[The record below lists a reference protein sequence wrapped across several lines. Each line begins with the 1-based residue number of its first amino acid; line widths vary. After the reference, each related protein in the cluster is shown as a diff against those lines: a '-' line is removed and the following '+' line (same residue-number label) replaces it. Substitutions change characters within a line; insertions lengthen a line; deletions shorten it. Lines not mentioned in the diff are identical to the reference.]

1 MIARREFLAAAGLGG
16 LAACSGDSGLPVVG
30 VVPKG
35 TNHVFWQ
42 SVHAGAIK
50 AGEEFDLEILWNAP
64 QLEIDSARQIAIVEN
79 LITREVDGIVLAP
92 VDADALVSVVH
103 RAADRG
109 IPVAIFDSAINTDR
123 IITFV
128 VTDNYQ
134 GGVMAAERMGEILDG
149 KGKVGVIGFMPG
161 SASTMKR
168 EAGFTDTI
176 KKFPDIENLG
186 VKFNMADRAKAL
198 AEAENLLT
206 AHPDLAGFFANN
218 ESSLDGTV
226 QAVKQR
232 GLGGKVKIVGFDAS
246 ETLVADMRAG
256 VIDSIVVQDPFK
268 MGYESTR
275 QMALH
280 LGGGETVRHID
291 SGAYL
296 LLPENVDTPEMQA
309 VVFPDIAYWAG
320 ARAGRALTCRA
331 MTSSSCARRSSW
343 PRVQS
348 APVRF
353 PSARS
358 SSTPGESWAVAP
370 TARSRT
376 TIPRRTPR
384 SSRCVR
390 QRSSWVTSACG
401 RRPHTPRWSRAPCA
415 PERWSPPVSGGWSS
429 ARATCASEP

>member
-16 LAACSGDSGLPVVG
+16 LAACSGASGLPVVG

-35 TNHVFWQ
+35 TNHIFWQ

-50 AGEEFDLEILWNAP
+50 AGEEFGLEILWNAP

-92 VDADALVSVVH
+92 VHEDGLVSVVE
-103 RAADRG
+103 RAAGSG

-128 VTDNYQ
+128 VTDNYK
-134 GGVMAAERMGEILDG
+134 GGVMAAERMGKILDG
-149 KGKVGVIGFMPG
+149 KGKVGVISFMPG

-168 EAGFTDTI
+168 EAGFKETI
-176 KKFPDIENLG
+176 EERFPDIRIVG
-186 VKFNMADRAKAL
+186 TRYNMADRAKAL

-206 AHPDLAGFFANN
+206 AHPDLAGFFADN
-218 ESSLDGTV
+218 EGSVDGTV

-291 SGAYL
+291 SGVYM
-296 LLPENVDTPEMQA
+296 LLPENVDTPEMKA
-309 VVFPDIAYWAG
+309 VVFPDLEYWL
-320 ARAGRALTCRA
+320 GRE
-331 MTSSSCARRSSW
+331 
-343 PRVQS
+343 PR
-348 APVRF
+348 
-353 PSARS
+353 
-358 SSTPGESWAVAP
+358 G
-370 TARSRT
+370 
-376 TIPRRTPR
+376 
-384 SSRCVR
+384 
-390 QRSSWVTSACG
+390 
-401 RRPHTPRWSRAPCA
+401 H
-415 PERWSPPVSGGWSS
+415 
-429 ARATCASEP
+429 

>member
-50 AGEEFDLEILWNAP
+50 AGEEFNLEILWNAP
-64 QLEIDSARQIAIVEN
+64 QLEIDRARQISIVEN

-128 VTDNYQ
+128 VTDNYL
-134 GGVMAAERMGEILDG
+134 GGVMAAKRMGEILEG

-168 EAGFTDTI
+168 EAGFEDTI
-176 KKFPDIENLG
+176 TKEFPDIEFLG
-186 VKFNMADRAKAL
+186 TRFNMADRAKAL
-198 AEAENLLT
+198 EEAENLLT
-206 AHPDLAGFFANN
+206 AHPDLAGFFADN

-296 LLPENVDTPEMQA
+296 LLPENVDAPEMKA
-309 VVFPDIAYWAG
+309 VVFPDLEYWL
-320 ARAGRALTCRA
+320 GRE
-331 MTSSSCARRSSW
+331 
-343 PRVQS
+343 
-348 APVRF
+348 
-353 PSARS
+353 
-358 SSTPGESWAVAP
+358 PG
-370 TARSRT
+370 
-376 TIPRRTPR
+376 
-384 SSRCVR
+384 
-390 QRSSWVTSACG
+390 G
-401 RRPHTPRWSRAPCA
+401 H
-415 PERWSPPVSGGWSS
+415 
-429 ARATCASEP
+429 

>member
-1 MIARREFLAAAGLGG
+1 MIARREFLAVAGLGG
-16 LAACSGDSGLPVVG
+16 LAACSRASGLPVVG

-64 QLEIDSARQIAIVEN
+64 QLEIDSARQISIVEN

-123 IITFV
+123 IISFV
-128 VTDNYQ
+128 VTDNYL
-134 GGVMAAERMGEILDG
+134 GGVMAAKRMGEILEG

-168 EAGFTDTI
+168 EAGFEDTI
-176 KKFPDIENLG
+176 TKEFPDIEFLG
-186 VKFNMADRAKAL
+186 TRFNMADRAKAL
-198 AEAENLLT
+198 EEAENLLT
-206 AHPDLAGFFANN
+206 AHPDLAGFFADN

-280 LGGGETVRHID
+280 LGGDETVRHID

-296 LLPENVDTPEMQA
+296 LLPDNVDTPEMKA
-309 VVFPDIAYWAG
+309 VVFPDIEYWLGREAG
-320 ARAGRALTCRA
+320 G
-331 MTSSSCARRSSW
+331 
-343 PRVQS
+343 
-348 APVRF
+348 
-353 PSARS
+353 
-358 SSTPGESWAVAP
+358 
-370 TARSRT
+370 
-376 TIPRRTPR
+376 
-384 SSRCVR
+384 
-390 QRSSWVTSACG
+390 
-401 RRPHTPRWSRAPCA
+401 H
-415 PERWSPPVSGGWSS
+415 
-429 ARATCASEP
+429 

>member
-16 LAACSGDSGLPVVG
+16 LAACSGASGLPVVG

-35 TNHVFWQ
+35 TNHIFWQ

-50 AGEEFDLEILWNAP
+50 AGEEFGLEILWNAP

-92 VDADALVSVVH
+92 VHEDGLVSVVE
-103 RAADRG
+103 RAAG
-109 IPVAIFDSAINTDR
+109 SGVPVAIFDSAINTDQ

-128 VTDNYQ
+128 VTDNYK
-134 GGVMAAERMGEILDG
+134 GGVMAAERMGKILDG
-149 KGKVGVIGFMPG
+149 KGKVGVISFMPG

-168 EAGFTDTI
+168 EAGFKETI
-176 KKFPDIENLG
+176 EKRFPDIRIVG
-186 VKFNMADRAKAL
+186 TRYNMADRAKAL

-206 AHPDLAGFFANN
+206 AHPDLAGFFADN
-218 ESSLDGTV
+218 EGSVDGTV

-291 SGAYL
+291 SGVYM
-296 LLPENVDTPEMQA
+296 LLPENVDTPEMKA
-309 VVFPDIAYWAG
+309 VVFPDLEYWL
-320 ARAGRALTCRA
+320 GR
-331 MTSSSCARRSSW
+331 
-343 PRVQS
+343 
-348 APVRF
+348 
-353 PSARS
+353 
-358 SSTPGESWAVAP
+358 E
-370 TARSRT
+370 
-376 TIPRRTPR
+376 
-384 SSRCVR
+384 
-390 QRSSWVTSACG
+390 
-401 RRPHTPRWSRAPCA
+401 PH
-415 PERWSPPVSGGWSS
+415 GH
-429 ARATCASEP
+429 